1 MMTRTNFCRTFAL
14 ATCLLSL
21 QGCGDTTFLR
31 YSQNLA
37 DKAKGSSGTVEK
49 FYGGLQAV
57 HSHMRMD
64 ELKLQA
70 DAATPLDS
78 AAPGPLCPFTPEDV
92 ANRVRSAKF
101 IEAYSVQLN
110 DLVRSKNPNE
120 MQAAISD
127 VNSQLTGFNIKNFN
141 PLAALQSASTPI
153 TTGLKI
159 AGRRGFA
166 VWADRWLKQALAKS
180 DGVYVE
186 QAKQLKLELSADAHE
201 AITRATTLQGRA
213 ERVYRK
219 KVAAHAAQ
227 DEIKSAFDE
236 AQQISSFR
244 QGVAKDDPSQTYE
257 DLLDIHT
264 QLMTQVPDKFK
275 K

>member
-1 MMTRTNFCRTFAL
+1 MIRTNLCRTFAL

-49 FYGGLQAV
+49 FYGGLQTA
-57 HSHMRMD
+57 HSNMRMD
-64 ELKLQA
+64 ELKLEA
-70 DAATPLDS
+70 DAATPLDP
-78 AAPGPLCPFTPEDV
+78 ATPGPLCPFTSEDV
-92 ANRVRSAKF
+92 ATRVRSAKF
-101 IEAYSVQLN
+101 IEAYSVKLN

-127 VNSQLTGFNIKNFN
+127 VNNQLTGFNIKNFN

-153 TTGLKI
+153 TAGLKI

-166 VWADRWLKQALAKS
+166 VWADRWLKQALSKS
-180 DGVYVE
+180 DGVYVG

-219 KVAAHAAQ
+219 RVAAHAAQ

-236 AQQISSFR
+236 TQRISSFR
-244 QGVAKDDPSQTYE
+244 QGVAKDDPSHIYE
-257 DLLDIHT
+257 DLLDTHT
-264 QLMTQVPDKFK
+264 QLMTQVPEKFK

>member
-1 MMTRTNFCRTFAL
+1 VRYSKEWSDDGLKPLRYHATVWYRNGITSDLLSHLPVVNITMRRSNFCRTFAL
-14 ATCLLSL
+14 AACLLSL

-37 DKAKGSSGTVEK
+37 DKAKGSSGSVEK
-49 FYGGLQAV
+49 FYGGLQTT

-64 ELKLQA
+64 ELKLQT
-70 DAATPLDS
+70 DAATPLDP
-78 AAPGPLCPFTPEDV
+78 ADPGPVCPFTSEDV
-92 ANRVRSAKF
+92 ANRGRSAKF
-101 IEAYSVQLN
+101 IETYSVKLN

-141 PLAALQSASTPI
+141 PLAPLQSASTPI

-180 DGVYVE
+180 DVVYVE
-186 QAKQLKLELSADAHE
+186 QVKQLKLEAV
-201 AITRATTLQGRA
+201 TRATTLQ
-213 ERVYRK
+213 
-219 KVAAHAAQ
+219 
-227 DEIKSAFDE
+227 
-236 AQQISSFR
+236 
-244 QGVAKDDPSQTYE
+244 
-257 DLLDIHT
+257 
-264 QLMTQVPDKFK
+264 
-275 K
+275 